1 MWLTNTNVQCK
12 TTDIYVCH
20 LLVFEDGPQLSL
32 SPLGIVIEAWV
43 GLYGTMNTLV
53 NLFTA
58 CQDLQKVKVEKHFQK
73 SNLKSWAWRNEGMRT
88 VFGGSQK
95 LNLLWLESPQGMF
108 KVAHAGWGWDLG
120 EKLVS
125 LEFPKYHLYQAPG
138 EPILHDFKYAALPK
152 FLDYIRQSVKT
163 RQDQQ
168 VFHTS

>member
-1 MWLTNTNVQCK
+1 MPPLCEYYNLNGEETMWLTNTNVQCK

-95 LNLLWLESPQGMF
+95 LNLLWLESPPVMLQ
-108 KVAHAGWGWDLG
+108 VTHAGWGCDLG
-120 EKLVS
+120 EKKLS
-125 LEFPKYHLYQAPG
+125 LWSFPN
-138 EPILHDFKYAALPK
+138 IITF
-152 FLDYIRQSVKT
+152 T
-163 RQDQQ
+163 RPLENL
-168 VFHTS
+168 FYMSSSMLNP